1 MSATGHALLSPSSSH
16 RWINCTPSAR
26 LEEGV
31 PDKGSVYAEEGSCAH
46 ALCEFKLLHYLNV
59 ETGGKYEQALKAAN
73 DEFEQGREQYFTD
86 EMKEATDLY
95 VSVVREKYR
104 DALKSTADAQLFVE
118 KRLDFTKYIPDS
130 FGTADAI
137 IIADGMMEVID
148 FKYGKGVEVSATE
161 NTQMMIYAIGALDA
175 YSWEYDI
182 RCVRMTIIQPR
193 KQNISEYELSVDE
206 LAKWQEEKLT
216 PAARKANK
224 GEGEQK
230 PGEWCR
236 FCKVQAQCA
245 KLAEQAL
252 SVHSEHKDKGLI
264 TAEQMPAILE
274 VIPTIKKWC
283 TAVEEYALAKA
294 IEGTKYKGWKVVEG
308 KSNRTIINQNLLI
321 ERLLEAGATDIY
333 KPQELKG
340 IGELEKMVGKKKF
353 TAMSP
358 NCVVKPKGKPTL
370 APSSD
375 DREECDNYSS
385 AQKDFEN
392 IEIED

>member
-59 ETGGKYEQALKAAN
+59 ETGGKYEQALKAAR
-73 DEFEQGREQYFTD
+73 DEFEQGREKYFTS
-86 EMKEATDLY
+86 EMKEAADLY
-95 VSVVREKYR
+95 KSVVWEKYR

-161 NTQMMIYAIGALDA
+161 NTQMMIYALGALDA

-193 KQNISEYELSVDE
+193 KQNISEYELSVEE
-206 LAKWQEEKLT
+206 LVKWQEEKLT
-216 PAARKANK
+216 PAARKADK
-224 GEGEQK
+224 GEGEQM

-245 KLAEQAL
+245 KLAEQAM
-252 SVHSEHKDKGLI
+252 SVHSKHKDKGLI

-375 DREECDNYSS
+375 DREECDSYSS

>member
-59 ETGGKYEQALKAAN
+59 ETGGKYEQALKAAR
-73 DEFEQGREQYFTD
+73 DEFEQGREKYSTD

-95 VSVVREKYR
+95 VSVVWEKYR

-161 NTQMMIYAIGALDA
+161 NTQMMIYALGALDA

-206 LAKWQEEKLT
+206 LDKWQEEKLT

-224 GEGEQK
+224 GDGEQK

-283 TAVEEYALAKA
+283 TAVEESALARA
-294 IEGTKYKGWKVVEG
+294 IDGEEFEGWKIVEG
-308 KSNRTIINQNLLI
+308 RSIRVVSDSGLLGA
-321 ERLLEAGATDIY
+321 RLEEAGATDIY
-333 KPQELKG
+333 KPKELRAL
-340 IGELEKMVGKKKF
+340 GELEKLVGKKKF
-353 TAMSP
+353 AELSDG
-358 NCVVKPKGKPTL
+358 CVIKPEGKPAL
-370 APSSD
+370 VPLSD
-375 DREECDNYSS
+375 KRPPKNYSS

-392 IEIED
+392 IEIDE

>member
-1 MSATGHALLSPSSSH
+1 M
-16 RWINCTPSAR
+16 
-26 LEEGV
+26 

-46 ALCEFKLLHYLNV
+46 ALCESKLLHYLNV
-59 ETGGKYEQALKAAN
+59 ETGGKYEQALKAAR
-73 DEFEQGREQYFTD
+73 DEFEQGREKYSTD

-95 VSVVREKYR
+95 VSAVWEKYR

-161 NTQMMIYAIGALDA
+161 NTQMMIYALGALDA

-193 KQNISEYELSVDE
+193 KQNISEYELSVEE
-206 LAKWQEEKLT
+206 LSKWQEEKLT

-392 IEIED
+392 VNIDE